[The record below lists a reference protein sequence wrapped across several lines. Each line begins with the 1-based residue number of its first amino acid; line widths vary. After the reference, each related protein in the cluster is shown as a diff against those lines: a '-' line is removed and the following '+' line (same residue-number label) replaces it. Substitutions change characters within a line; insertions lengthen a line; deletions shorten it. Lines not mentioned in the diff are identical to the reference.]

1 MRRFAFAFLASLALV
16 ASPITSAAPGSPRSG
31 EAPLSG
37 PQADYNGDGFA
48 DLAVGIPYETVSGK
62 STAGA
67 VNVLY
72 GTAGGLT
79 VTGTQLWHQ
88 DSPGVRN
95 QVSTGDY
102 FGDPIAPA
110 DFNGDGFS
118 DLAIGVPDETVRGK
132 IDAGA
137 INDAGAVN
145 VLYGGSSG
153 LTADGT
159 QFWNQDSPGITDAPE
174 DTDFFGYTFAAG
186 NWGNGSQADLA
197 IAAPYETIVGDGG
210 YEGAVHV
217 LYGSQSG
224 GLSST
229 GSQFWNQG
237 VPGVPD
243 QLEPNDFYGL
253 ALA

>member
-132 IDAGA
+132 IDPGRSTTQARSMFCTAARPASPPTAPNSGTRTA
-137 INDAGAVN
+137 RGSLTRRRTPISSATPSQRGT
-145 VLYGGSSG
+145 GG
-153 LTADGT
+153 TA
-159 QFWNQDSPGITDAPE
+159 PRPI
-174 DTDFFGYTFAAG
+174 
-186 NWGNGSQADLA
+186 
-197 IAAPYETIVGDGG
+197 
-210 YEGAVHV
+210 
-217 LYGSQSG
+217 
-224 GLSST
+224 
-229 GSQFWNQG
+229 
-237 VPGVPD
+237 
-243 QLEPNDFYGL
+243 
-253 ALA
+253 